1 MGKHIDLV
9 LLSTVSRSIKLL
21 LRESG
26 LTHLVALHSLPER
39 YRRGQLRLC

>member
-1 MGKHIDLV
+1 MGKHIELV

-26 LTHLVALHSLPER
+26 LPHPVALLSLPER
-39 YRRGQLRLC
+39 Y